1 MASISRRRF
10 IAISAAAAG
19 LGAGRAAWAAEPPVE
34 WRGIALG
41 APARLVLHHPDR
53 PAALRLLEQMRGEIE
68 RLERI
73 FSLYRPDSALVMLN
87 GAGRLDSPPADL
99 VVCLNQALSM
109 AALSGGA
116 FDPTVQPL
124 WELHA
129 RHFRQPHPD
138 PAGPAQADIE
148 AARALVDW
156 RRVRLSSDVIEL
168 APGMAVTL
176 NGIAQGY
183 ATDRVA
189 DLLRAQGLATVLV
202 HLGETRITGRPEPRG
217 AWRIALPDGRIIAL
231 TGDAALATSSPDG
244 TRFSP
249 CCHHLFDPTTGRSAR
264 DAAPIT
270 LRAPTAALADALS
283 TAAAIAPQRAAEMI
297 SAVPGAYMLV

>member
-1 MASISRRRF
+1 MASISRRRI
-10 IAISAAAAG
+10 IAISAAVAG
-19 LGAGRAAWAAEPPVE
+19 LWAGRAARAVEPVE
-34 WRGIALG
+34 WRGVALG

-53 PAALRLLEQMRGEIE
+53 PAALRLLERMRGEIE

-124 WELHA
+124 WDLHA
-129 RHFRQPHPD
+129 RHFAQPHPD
-138 PAGPAQADIE
+138 PAGPAPADIE

-156 RRVRLSSDVIEL
+156 RRVRLAADVITL

-189 DLLRAQGLATVLV
+189 DLLRAHGLATVLV
-202 HLGETRITGRPEPRG
+202 HLGETRIAGRPEPRG

-231 TGDAALATSSPDG
+231 AEDTALATSSPDG

-264 DAAPIT
+264 DAVPVT

-297 SAVPGAYMLV
+297 GAVPGAYMLV